1 MTAAESPQ
9 RRLFVAWRN
18 PETRQIIPVGL
29 LVQRRDGDAA
39 SYSFAYLKLAETLDG
54 FHPLPGLPNLQRRY
68 DSPALFPVF
77 ANRLM
82 PRDRADYPDYLSR
95 LDLDVDADPFE
106 VLGRSNGTR
115 ATDRIEVFAAPE
127 RTTDDHAMSLF
138 FVRGIRHLDGAPEA
152 VDRLHD
158 GQVLAIV
165 DDPDNVMNG
174 RALLLAGDDREPV
187 GWVPD
192 YLVEHLHEL
201 RQYNGADP
209 TVIVEHVNGPD
220 AAPHMRVLC
229 RVTAPWPVG
238 YEPFHSIEFQPVI
251 SLEEPTMGPNSA
263 TDPAS
268 ERLPDLLPDPVEV
281 GGTARY
287 DAGQRI
293 AQIPCGTRGN
303 GTQQDRPERTWND
316 RRSRPPNGVS
326 MVGAWT

>member
-29 LVQRRDGDAA
+29 LVQRRLGDAE

-54 FHPLPGLPNLQRRY
+54 FHPLPGLADLHRRY
-68 DSPALFPVF
+68 DSLALFPVF

-82 PRDRADYPDYLSR
+82 PRDRADYPDYLAR

-127 RTTDDHAMSLF
+127 RTPDDHAMSLF

-165 DDPDNVMNG
+165 DDPGNMMNG
-174 RALLLAGDDREPV
+174 RALLLAGPDRVPV

-192 YLVEHLHEL
+192 YLVEHLREL

-209 TVIVEHVNGPD
+209 TVTVDHVNGPD
-220 AAPHMRVLC
+220 TAPHMRVLC
-229 RVTAPWPVG
+229 RVTAPWPAG

-251 SLEEPTMGPNSA
+251 SIDEPISAPDPA

-268 ERLPDLLPDPVEV
+268 ERLPDCLPGPVEV
-281 GGTARY
+281 GGTSRDETAPPN
-287 DAGQRI
+287 AET
-293 AQIPCGTRGN
+293 PVNTRGN
-303 GTQQDRPERTWND
+303 GTRRHRPGRGPSN
-316 RRSRPPNGVS
+316 S
-326 MVGAWT
+326 